1 MSNAEDY
8 LKKHIKDTSQPL
20 IKKILDERPS
30 EPVTNKP
37 KIIFFLIKII

>member
-8 LKKHIKDTSQPL
+8 LKKHVKDILKPL

>member
-8 LKKHIKDTSQPL
+8 LQKNVKVILEPL

-30 EPVTNKP
+30 DPVTNK
-37 KIIFFLIKII
+37 LINI